1 MGRLEIRGEQM
12 SEREPERQLAH
23 ARGGT
28 VHPQSARLRFSRRV
42 FVASALVVAAPR
54 VALAKKRPVER
65 YTKKVPGSSI
75 DAGGARGGV
84 YAPDSV
90 VTEVVTDFAAYARFI
105 EKVEKSRVVA
115 RHQSSTDMYFEIP
128 ILHGLTKVWAVVR
141 FARPRDVEAGRIISG
156 RMIDGNA
163 KRLDIT
169 WRLKK
174 LGNQSTQLT
183 AELLLDMKLP
193 APDSMVLNTVRRAA
207 HRAMTGAASE
217 AERRFRAR
225 S

>member
-1 MGRLEIRGEQM
+1 M
-12 SEREPERQLAH
+12 SELQLR
-23 ARGGT
+23 RGRALYTTSTT
-28 VHPQSARLRFSRRV
+28 VKLSRRA
-42 FVASALVVAAPR
+42 FVAGALVVAAPG
-54 VALAKKRPVER
+54 VAWAKKRPVKR
-65 YTKKVPGSSI
+65 YTRKVPGSPI
-75 DAGGARGGV
+75 DAGGAQGGV
-84 YAPDSV
+84 HAPDAV

-105 EKVEKSRVVA
+105 EKVEKSRIVA
-115 RHQSSTDMYFEIP
+115 RHEDSTDMYFEIP

-141 FARPRDVEAGRIISG
+141 FSPPRDADSTRTIAG

-163 KRLDIT
+163 KRLDVT

-174 LGNQSTQLT
+174 LGNESTQLT

-193 APDSMVLNTVRRAA
+193 APDSMVLSTVRRAA